1 MKYRIIYR
9 NTFYGD
15 EEIDTAE
22 TKVEA
27 ICLTGEYREAFRSDN
42 VYFEE
47 I

>member
-1 MKYRIIYR
+1 MKYRIIYS
-9 NTFYGD
+9 GSHGA

-42 VYFEE
+42 VYFER